1 MVVQLLVNALAFYIT
16 AYLVPGFTI
25 SGWPTLLVIAVVWG
39 ILTII
44 MKPILI
50 ILTLP
55 INIITLGL
63 FTFVINAVL
72 LLITSNI
79 VPGFQIAGFWT
90 ALIAAVVL
98 SIINGF
104 LHAIVEKS

>member
-1 MVVQLLVNALAFYIT
+1 MRLLINVLAFYI
-16 AYLVPGFTI
+16 ASYLIPGMVI
-25 SGWPTLLVIAVVWG
+25 NGWQTLLVIAVVWG

-55 INIITLGL
+55 INILTLGL

-79 VPGFQIAGFWT
+79 VPGFKIEGFGT
-90 ALIAAVVL
+90 ALLA
-98 SIINGF
+98 
-104 LHAIVEKS
+104 AIVLTIVNSFLSSLK